1 MTRNRTN
8 GYYIL
13 IKNVN
18 AKQPYHFVL
27 KAPNHETILS
37 SENYVSKSGAINGIE
52 SVGANGLLKERFE
65 KRISRAN
72 EPYFVLKAS
81 NGEIIGT
88 SEMYSSD
95 SARDNGIDAVMKY
108 ASTTEV
114 KEV

>member
-1 MTRNRTN
+1 MTTDTTD

-13 IKNVN
+13 TKNVN

-52 SVGANGLLKERFE
+52 SVRANGLLKERFE
-65 KRISRAN
+65 KSRAN
-72 EPYFVLKAS
+72 EAYFVLKAS

-95 SARDNGIDAVMKY
+95 SACNNGITAVIKY
-108 ASTTEV
+108 APTTTIE
-114 KEV
+114 ER

>member
-1 MTRNRTN
+1 MTKNRTN

-13 IKNVN
+13 TKNVN

-27 KAPNHETILS
+27 KAPNNETILS
-37 SENYVSKSGAINGIE
+37 SENYVSHEGAKNGIN
-52 SVGANGLLKERFE
+52 SVRANGPLKGHFE

-95 SARDNGIDAVMKY
+95 SACNNGIDAVMKY